1 MRVEGRE
8 QRISHAPT
16 DETFLGLCR
25 EVGQGSDDPD
35 TRVGCVVVKRTI
47 VLMRGCNTFPHG
59 VGDPTGVRSIR
70 PEKYNWIEHA
80 ERNAIYSAAKTGI
93 ALENATIYVELMP
106 CVECARAIIQAG
118 ISEVVV
124 SADRMSRYES
134 DKYSTQHVLAETML
148 REAGVSVRRV

>member
-1 MRVEGRE
+1 M
-8 QRISHAPT
+8 
-16 DETFLGLCR
+16 
-25 EVGQGSDDPD
+25 
-35 TRVGCVVVKRTI
+35 
-47 VLMRGCNTFPHG
+47 
-59 VGDPTGVRSIR
+59 RSIR

-106 CVECARAIIQAG
+106 CVECARTIIQAG